1 MRTALVR
8 RALLTASGASLALL
22 ATACGPSGGAGA
34 EQDAKPSAAAPS
46 PSPTPEAKALTA
58 AELEKLT
65 LADGDV
71 RDVKI
76 AKAGADD
83 VAKAAEV
90 TTDKPECTALAQA
103 GGLAP
108 VGAAVTTTERIGVG
122 KPSDPAD
129 PMSVS
134 ATSVQL
140 ASYDGKGAE
149 EALAS
154 LKAAGQACGGGFTT
168 TAKGE
173 KTTVKS
179 VTPSAVTAGDE
190 AAAWTIATEDE
201 GEALNSQM
209 VAFRKGNNLVVVHTV
224 RFDAKPASAQA
235 FIDAQ
240 VKKLG

>member
-1 MRTALVR
+1 MPTASAR
-8 RALLTASGASLALL
+8 RALLAASCASLALL
-22 ATACGPSGGAGA
+22 AAACGPSGGGA
-34 EQDAKPSAAAPS
+34 AQQDAKPSAAAPS
-46 PSPTPEAKALTA
+46 PSPTPEVKALAA

-76 AKAGADD
+76 RKAGADD
-83 VAKAAEV
+83 VATAAEV
-90 TTDKPECTALAQA
+90 TTDKPQCMPLAQA

-108 VGAAVTTTERIGVG
+108 TGKAVTTTERIGIG

-129 PMSVS
+129 PMSIA

-154 LKAAGQACGGGFTT
+154 LKAAGQACGGGFVT

-190 AAAWTIATEDE
+190 AAAWAITSEDE
-201 GEALNSQM
+201 GEVLRSQM
-209 VAFRKGNNLVVVHTV
+209 VAFRKGNNLVVVHAV
-224 RFDAKPASAQA
+224 RFDAKPATAQP
-235 FIDAQ
+235 FVDAQ
-240 VKKLG
+240 LKKLG

>member
-22 ATACGPSGGAGA
+22 ATACGPSDGAGA

-224 RFDAKPASAQA
+224 RFDAKPPSAQA

>member
-1 MRTALVR
+1 MRTAILR
-8 RALLTASGASLALL
+8 RAVLTASGASLALL
-22 ATACGPSGGAGA
+22 ATACGPSDAPGADA
-34 EQDAKPSAAAPS
+34 DAKPSAAAPS

-58 AELEKLT
+58 VELEKLT

-76 AKAGADD
+76 QKAGADD
-83 VAKAAEV
+83 IAKAAEV
-90 TTDKPECTALAQA
+90 TTDKPECAPLAQA
-103 GGLAP
+103 GSLAP
-108 VGAAVTTTERIGVG
+108 IGTAVTTTERVGVG
-122 KPSDPAD
+122 QPSDPAN
-129 PMSVS
+129 PLSIS

-154 LKAAGQACGGGFTT
+154 LKAAGQACGAGFAT

-179 VTPSAVTAGDE
+179 VTPAAFTAGDD
-190 AAAWTIATEDE
+190 AAAWAFATEDD
-201 GEALNSQM
+201 GEAMNSQM

-224 RFDAKPASAQA
+224 RFDTKPADARA
-235 FIDAQ
+235 FVDAQ
-240 VKKLG
+240 LKKLG